1 MSTPDAT
8 IPEQILLGRILTLD
22 DAGTV
27 GGAIAIAKDRVLAV
41 GTRDEI
47 LTRRGP
53 TTVVNDLGD
62 ATVIPGFND
71 AHAHMEREGMK
82 SFRPSLAGLGSVA
95 DILRRIEAIATIAPR
110 GSWIV
115 TMPIG
120 QPPHYFDAL
129 NQLAEKRMPTRQELD
144 RAAPYHPVCIPGLFG
159 NWGAPPGHT
168 ALNSSALA
176 LNRIDRDTVPR
187 CKGLEICVDEHGD
200 PTGVI
205 IERNSR
211 PTVEFDL
218 LPAVPRFGFEDR
230 LEGLRRAIA
239 LYHAKGTTS
248 VYEGH
253 GSAPEIIATYRRLW
267 ELGELTMRAGLV
279 VSPTWSNLVEA
290 ERAMRD
296 WLAYARGR
304 GFGDPMLRISGIHVA
319 YGGDEVVADLA
330 RRNLPDTGWSGFVE
344 QAVTPGDFEALCML
358 AARFDLRLHTIIG
371 DQLDELVPILR
382 RVADRIPI
390 ADRRWVVEHIGLA
403 RPDDLRALKALGLT
417 VTLIPVY
424 YLWKGG
430 GRYLALEPSDAALV
444 APARQLLEL
453 GVPVSAGTDN
463 IPYDPMTTLWAMA
476 ARQER
481 VTGNVIGAD
490 ARLSQEQAL
499 RLLTVNGAWL
509 TFDEPVK
516 GPLTPGR
523 YADLAVLS
531 NDPLTT
537 ELAALRDIQCRATMV
552 GGRLVHG
559 ALG

>member
-1 MSTPDAT
+1 MSSTTP
-8 IPEQILLGRILTLD
+8 EKILLGRILTLD

-27 GGAIAIAKDRVLAV
+27 GEAIAIADGRVLAV
-41 GTRDEI
+41 GTRAEV
-47 LTRRGP
+47 LARRGP
-53 TTVVNDLGD
+53 ATLVNDLGT

-82 SFRPSLAGLGSVA
+82 TFRPSLANLHSVPE
-95 DILRRIEAIATIAPR
+95 ILQRIEAIATIAPR

-120 QPPHYFDAL
+120 QPPYYFDAL
-129 NQLAEKRMPTRQELD
+129 SQLAEKRMPTRQELD
-144 RAAPYHPVCIPGLFG
+144 RAAPHHPVCIPGLFG
-159 NWGAPPGHT
+159 NWGAPPGYT
-168 ALNSSALA
+168 ALNSLA
-176 LNRIDRDTVPR
+176 LKLNGIDRDTVPR
-187 CKGLEICVDEHGD
+187 CKGLEIGRDEHGE
-200 PTGVI
+200 PTGLI

-253 GSAPEIIATYRRLW
+253 GSAPEVIATYRRLW
-267 ELGELTMRAGLV
+267 ERGELTMRAGLV
-279 VSPTWSNLVEA
+279 VSPTWSNLIEA

-296 WLAYARGR
+296 WLASARGM

-319 YGGDEVVADLA
+319 YGGDPVVADLA

-344 QAVTPGDFEALCML
+344 QAVTPDDFEALCML

-371 DQLDELVPILR
+371 DRLEELVPILR
-382 RVADRIPI
+382 RVAERIPI

-403 RPDDLRALKALGLT
+403 RPEDLRALKVLGLT

-430 GRYLALEPSDAALV
+430 GRYLTLAPSDAEMV
-444 APARQLLEL
+444 MPARQLLEL
-453 GVPVSAGTDN
+453 GIPVSAGTDN

-481 VTGNVIGAD
+481 LTGRAIGAD
-490 ARLSQEQAL
+490 ARLSHEQAL

-509 TFDEPVK
+509 TFDEAVK
-516 GPLTPGR
+516 GPLTAGR

-531 NDPLTT
+531 RDPLAT
-537 ELAALRDIQCRATMV
+537 ETANLQDIDCLATLV
-552 GGRLVHG
+552 GGQLVHG
-559 ALG
+559 ALE